1 MSKCGETMKILF
13 EGEPKELSEFF
24 CLAVEQC
31 EKSTED
37 SAEDF
42 WQTLL
47 NGLVE
52 AYKAPLQG
60 REKETSD

>member
-1 MSKCGETMKILF
+1 MKILL

-24 CLAVEQC
+24 CLAC
-31 EKSTED
+31 REKSTED

-47 NGLVE
+47 NGLVG

>member
-1 MSKCGETMKILF
+1 MKILF
-13 EGEPKELSEFF
+13 EGEPKELREFF
-24 CLAVEQC
+24 CLAFEC
-31 EKSTED
+31 REKSPED

-47 NGLVE
+47 NGLVG

-60 REKETSD
+60 REKETSG

>member
-1 MSKCGETMKILF
+1 MKISF
-13 EGEPKELSEFF
+13 EGEPKELSDFF
-24 CLAVEQC
+24 CLSVEC
-31 EKSTED
+31 REKTTED

-47 NGLVE
+47 NGLVG